1 MQREREIVKAS
12 LLGIAGN
19 VLLVALKLVIGF
31 FSHSIAI
38 ILDGVNNATDVLS
51 SVVTIIGTKLAGKRP
66 DKKHPFGYG
75 RIEYL
80 SSVVIAVIIL
90 AAGLVSLRE
99 SILKIIH
106 PGTPSYSTITITVI
120 LVSILIKVVLG
131 FMFKHY
137 GDKTHSEALI
147 ASGVDSNNDAFITGG
162 TLVVALVQNIWGV
175 NIDGIVGLVISILV
189 CKAGIDVLRDS
200 LAPIIGTP
208 ESKQLVSSLKEYIRQ
223 FPSVQAVH
231 DVVLDDFGPHRV
243 VGAVHIQVPDDMTAK
258 EVGEL
263 TRQITQGVRQKFDA
277 QITVGIYTDNTTG
290 KYAPMNAALQQ
301 LCCAQ
306 KEVLNSHAFYVD
318 EGSKTCYFDLVL
330 DVSAKDDK
338 DAQAVI
344 KGMKAQYPDFIYDVQ
359 IDTDCC
365 E

>member
-1 MQREREIVKAS
+1 MQREHEIVKAS

-31 FSHSIAI
+31 VSHSIAI

-120 LVSILIKVVLG
+120 LASILIKVVLG

-175 NIDGIVGLVISILV
+175 NIDGIVGLIISILV

-200 LAPIIGTP
+200 LAPIIGSP
-208 ESKQLVSSLKEYIRQ
+208 ESKQLVSSIKEYIRQ
-223 FPSVQAVH
+223 FPSVQGVH
-231 DVVLDDFGPHRV
+231 DVILDDFGPHRV
-243 VGAVHIQVPDDMTAK
+243 IGAVHIQVPDDMTAK
-258 EVGEL
+258 DVGEL
-263 TRQITQGVRQKFDA
+263 TRQITQGVRQTFDV

-301 LCCAQ
+301 FCGAQ

-318 EGSKTCYFDLVL
+318 ESTKTCYFDLVL
-330 DVSAKDDK
+330 DVSAKDDEA
-338 DAQAVI
+338 AQAVV
-344 KGMKAQYPDFIYDVQ
+344 KGMKAQYPDFVYDVQ
-359 IDTDCC
+359 VDTDYC